1 MDPRLLRFYN
11 EELGFIREMGVEFAS
26 AYPKVASRLGM
37 DSIEVADP
45 YVERLLE
52 GFAFLTA
59 RIQLKLD
66 AEFPTFTQHLL
77 EIAYPHYL
85 APTPSMAVVECRP
98 DPQAKL
104 EKGYLIPRDTTL
116 VGAMP
121 KDGITAC
128 EFRTAQDV
136 RLWPIKLTEV
146 EYLSVSSQVTALG
159 LSDQRGAKAAL
170 RLRLS
175 TTGAMPFEKLDLK
188 DLPLYIRGAG
198 AVGST
203 LLEQLL
209 TDCVGIVARPT
220 IRPIGWQEFIPPTQL
235 SHMGFADNEAMLPYG
250 PRSFTGYRVLQEYFA
265 FPERLMFVR
274 LGGLAT
280 AVRRCAGTELD
291 LVILLRR
298 SDRLLERS
306 VTAENF
312 VLYASPAV
320 NLFPRR
326 ADRIHLS
333 DKNYEYHIVPDRTRP
348 LDLEVHTVVDI
359 IGEGEGD
366 VEPRPFLPFYSGTDF
381 GHAGERAAYYTLRR
395 EFRLPSARQRQIGAR
410 STYLG
415 GEVFVSLV
423 DRNEAPFPTNLR
435 QLAIRCLCTNRDL
448 PLLMPTGKGVTDFTL
463 EIGAPVES
471 IKCIAGPTRPRPST
485 ARSGTAWRLIS
496 HLSLNYLSLTDNR
509 DGRGAEGLRE
519 LLELYVDI
527 SEVTQA
533 RQIEGLK
540 SVTSTPIVRRLP
552 GAGQTAIARGIEI
565 AVTLDE
571 TNFEGVGI
579 VGLGLALNQ
588 FFAKYVSINSFTE
601 TVIRTQQRGEV
612 MRWPMMVG
620 RRAVS

>member
-11 EELGFIREMGVEFAS
+11 EELGFIREMGAEFAA

-45 YVERLLE
+45 YIERLIE

-85 APTPSMAVVECRP
+85 APTPSMAIVECRP

-104 EKGYLIPRDTTL
+104 EKGYLVPRDTTL
-116 VGAMP
+116 VGAMA
-121 KDGITAC
+121 KDAITAC

-136 RLWPIKLTEV
+136 RLWPMRLAEV

-159 LSDQRGAKAAL
+159 LNDQRGAKAAL
-170 RLRLS
+170 RLRLA
-175 TTGAMPFEKLDLK
+175 TTGAMPFEKLALA
-188 DLPLYIRGAG
+188 DLPLHIRGAG
-198 AVGST
+198 GVGST

-209 TDCVGIVARPT
+209 IDCAGIVARPT
-220 IRPIGWQEFIPPTQL
+220 VRPIGWQEFIPASNL
-235 SHMGFADNEAMLPYG
+235 AHMGFANDEAMLPSG
-250 PRSFTGYRVLQEYFA
+250 PRSFSGYRVLQEYFA
-265 FPERLMFVR
+265 FPERQMFVR
-274 LGGLAT
+274 LSGLGN
-280 AVRRCAGTELD
+280 AVRRCGGTELD
-291 LVILLRR
+291 LIILLKR
-298 SDRLLERS
+298 SNRLLERS
-306 VTAENF
+306 VTPENF
-312 VLYASPAV
+312 VLYATPAI

-333 DKNYEYHIVPDRTRP
+333 DKTFEYHIVPDRTRP
-348 LDLEVHTVVDI
+348 LDLEIHSVLDVK
-359 IGEGEGD
+359 GEGEGD
-366 VEPRPFLPFYSGTDF
+366 AEPRPFLPFYSGTDF
-381 GHAGERAAYYTLRR
+381 GHAGTGAAYYTLRR
-395 EFRLPSARQRQIGAR
+395 ETRLPSSRQRLVGPR
-410 STYLG
+410 SAYLG

-423 DRNEAPFPTNLR
+423 DRNEAPFSTNLR

-448 PLLMPTGKGVTDFTL
+448 PLLMPIGKGATDFTL
-463 EIGAPVES
+463 EIGAPVEA
-471 IKCIAGPTRPRPST
+471 IKCIAGPTRPRPSN
-485 ARSGTAWRLIS
+485 ARAGTAWRLIS
-496 HLSLNYLSLTDNR
+496 HLSLNYLSLTDSK

-519 LLELYVDI
+519 LLELYVDLA
-527 SEVTQA
+527 EVTQA

-540 SVTSTPIVRRLP
+540 SVTSTSIVRRLP
-552 GAGQTAIARGIEI
+552 GAGQTAIARGVEI

-571 TNFEGVGI
+571 GNFEGTGI
-579 VGLGLALNQ
+579 IGLGLALNQ

-601 TVIRTQQRGEV
+601 TVIRSQQRGEV

-620 RRAVS
+620 RRPVS